1 MKKILR
7 AFATLAAC
15 VAFSFL
21 PGCDS
26 HEETF
31 AFGGYRFATD
41 TFQQWK
47 LPKSLREISGLAATA
62 DGRLFT
68 HGDERA
74 EIYQID
80 YRDGKLV
87 KSFRLGISSD
97 SRPVKGDFEG
107 IAVRDSE
114 LYLITSNG
122 ILYRSQIGGDGS
134 TMPYQTFN
142 SGAGDLCEV
151 EGLAYRPQ
159 TDMLLIACK
168 EVRKVEFEDKV
179 VVLQWSPQTRRLER
193 DMSILINQS
202 STGGRFSASGISVSP
217 RNGNLLLVSARQ
229 RRLLEVTPEAHVVAV
244 LSLPMERYHRQT
256 EGIEVTG
263 SGTLVLADEG
273 GNKRGRLGTYRA
285 RN

>member
-1 MKKILR
+1 VKKTFR

-15 VAFSFL
+15 IALSFL
-21 PGCDS
+21 PGCGSRD
-26 HEETF
+26 ETF
-31 AFGGYRFATD
+31 ELGGYRFATD

-68 HGDERA
+68 HGDEKA
-74 EIYQID
+74 EIHQID

-87 KSFRLGISSD
+87 KSFSLGISSD
-97 SRPVKGDFEG
+97 SSPVKGDFEG
-107 IAVRDSE
+107 IAIRDSE

-122 ILYRSQIGGDGS
+122 VLYRSQIGSDGS

-142 SGAGDLCEV
+142 TGAGSLCEV

-168 EVRKVEFEDKV
+168 EVRKVELEGKV
-179 VVLQWSPQTRRLER
+179 VVLQWSPQTRRLEQ
-193 DMSILINQS
+193 DMSILLNQS
-202 STGGRFSASGISVSP
+202 STGGRFSASGITVSP
-217 RNGNLLLVSARQ
+217 RNGNLLLISARQ
-229 RRLLEVTPEAHVVAV
+229 RRLLEVTPQAQVVAV

-263 SGTLVLADEG
+263 SGILVLADEG

-285 RN
+285 RD